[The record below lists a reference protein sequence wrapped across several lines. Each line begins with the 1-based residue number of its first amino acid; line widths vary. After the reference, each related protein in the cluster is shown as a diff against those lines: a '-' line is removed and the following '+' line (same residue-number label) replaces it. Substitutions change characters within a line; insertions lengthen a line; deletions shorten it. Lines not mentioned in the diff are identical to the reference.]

1 MYDTIQ
7 SALTCSIEALAL
19 GFTALLLLDYFYRLT
34 NPAIAST
41 LDLQVE
47 PATFSD
53 DYWMQLEAKAKR
65 PTWKG
70 MSQIFNFEQDL
81 LLPPAPSHSDL
92 AALNLPKLKALAKG
106 KITGA
111 SRLKKQQ
118 LILALMEAQITR
130 KDLAAVRAA

>member
-1 MYDTIQ
+1 
-7 SALTCSIEALAL
+7 
-19 GFTALLLLDYFYRLT
+19 
-34 NPAIAST
+34 
-41 LDLQVE
+41 
-47 PATFSD
+47 
-53 DYWMQLEAKAKR
+53 
-65 PTWKG
+65 
-70 MSQIFNFEQDL
+70 
-81 LLPPAPSHSDL
+81 L